1 MLVIYTF
8 PGAYPGLRDARF
20 SALGYSTIRLFYVLN
35 YSIILYGI
43 LPLPT
48 KQLGVSLNSFYIPA
62 FSLLFCTFAT
72 FKTLKLLFKE
82 KTLYEIRH

>member
-8 PGAYPGLRDARF
+8 PEAYPGFRDARF
-20 SALGYSTIRLFYVLN
+20 SASGYSTIRLFYVLN

-62 FSLLFCTFAT
+62 FSLLFCTFADR
-72 FKTLKLLFKE
+72 KLRKE
-82 KTLYEIRH
+82 CNLLEMSVG